1 MLHQEDILYLTI
13 YYYTYIQNTVKVT
26 AASNSHSYHNHNI
39 ITLANGL
46 HAKASQYLDMPSL
59 VTNEY

>member
-1 MLHQEDILYLTI
+1 MLHQQETLYLTI
-13 YYYTYIQNTVKVT
+13 YNYTYMQNT

-39 ITLANGL
+39 ITLANSL